1 MAYNV
6 EMTFYRTGKQAWST
20 FIPEYSNT
28 DTKVLGEIFEPY
40 DILSPTIIINNEAM
54 TYPEGHI
61 PYTINEYNY
70 VYIDTLDR
78 YYWIKD
84 WVRNNGLWYGYCA
97 EDVLASFRSDILNTT
112 QYVLRSSTTYDNSI
126 IDYNYTYKLSDYI
139 VNSVGMDRVEGGTG
153 SWISLS
159 DFRPEQHEERM
170 LVLNVNPCGTNW
182 YIDYEHK
189 GNSDYCP
196 NIVVCK
202 ASDYS
207 RLMSAVKNSDAE
219 NVIVSNYINNAY
231 WIPMPFT
238 EQSQKDR
245 IIENLVFGSYLDAK
259 ADNFDVTKGSNYRKT
274 WNNFAPTSAW
284 AVQPNHNID
293 CIWEGTIPDISNITY
308 ENSADYKTVMLRFHP
323 FGEFP
328 LDSNLLAGTT
338 KIRVRVSL
346 NVATGMA
353 ELSYRQQAPNIGSYI
368 VLSNT
373 NVAVPIQLST
383 IINNHT
389 AWQRQHIANWVQLGV
404 SATGAAGRAV
414 AMQGKLASSMSGA
427 FGSGGSAAQT
437 ALGTSGNF
445 QQVTGEGIATIGAD
459 VGGITNA
466 IVNLVAEKPVQ
477 FANQV
482 SGAYGS
488 TLMDYNPIIITYRN
502 KIVDRMDNRFGRPL
516 CKPMKLGDLG
526 GGVCVCQNAVF
537 GGSGI
542 GNRALLSER
551 QAIEQALNGGIY
563 ID

>member
-1 MAYNV
+1 
-6 EMTFYRTGKQAWST
+6 
-20 FIPEYSNT
+20 
-28 DTKVLGEIFEPY
+28 
-40 DILSPTIIINNEAM
+40 
-54 TYPEGHI
+54 
-61 PYTINEYNY
+61 
-70 VYIDTLDR
+70 
-78 YYWIKD
+78 
-84 WVRNNGLWYGYCA
+84 
-97 EDVLASFRSDILNTT
+97 
-112 QYVLRSSTTYDNSI
+112 
-126 IDYNYTYKLSDYI
+126 
-139 VNSVGMDRVEGGTG
+139 
-153 SWISLS
+153 
-159 DFRPEQHEERM
+159 M

-182 YIDYEHK
+182 YIDYENK
-189 GNSDYCP
+189 GTSDYCP
-196 NIVVCK
+196 NIIVCK

-207 RLMSAVKNSDAE
+207 RLLSAIKSTDAE
-219 NVIVSNYINNAY
+219 NVQLSNYINNAY
-231 WIPMPFT
+231 WIPIPFT

-245 IIENLVFGSYLDAK
+245 IIENIVFGSYLDAK

-284 AVQPNHNID
+284 AIQPNHNID
-293 CIWEGTIPDISNITY
+293 CVWEGTIPDISGITY
-308 ENSADYKTVMLRFHP
+308 ENSADYKAVILRFHP

-389 AWQRQHIANWVQLGV
+389 AWQRQHVANWVQLGASV
-404 SATGAAGRAV
+404 SGAAGRAV
-414 AMQGKLASSMSGA
+414 AMQGRIASGASGA
-427 FGSGGSAAQT
+427 FGDGNAAQAAVST
-437 ALGTSGNF
+437 AGNL
-445 QQVTGEGIATIGAD
+445 QQIAGEGIATIGSD
-459 VGGITNA
+459 VAGITNA
-466 IVNLVAEKPVQ
+466 LVNIVAEKPVQ
-477 FANQV
+477 FASQV

-502 KIVDRMDNRFGRPL
+502 KLVDRMDSRFGRPL

-537 GGSGI
+537 GGQGI

>member
-54 TYPEGHI
+54 IYPEGHI

-139 VNSVGMDRVEGGTG
+139 VNSVGMDRVEGGSG

-159 DFRPEQHEERM
+159 DFRPEQHPNDHM
-170 LVLNVNPCGTNW
+170 LIINVNPCGASWTPNSTT
-182 YIDYEHK
+182 
-189 GNSDYCP
+189 GNRL
-196 NIVVCK
+196 
-202 ASDYS
+202 SDYS
-207 RLMSAVKNSDAE
+207 PNILALRADNYSRLLSAIKSTDVE
-219 NVIVSNYINNAY
+219 NVQLANYINNAY
-231 WIPMPFT
+231 WIPIPFN
-238 EQSQKDR
+238 EISHVENYVDR
-245 IIENLVFGSYLDAK
+245 LYFGSYVDAK
-259 ADNFDVTKGSNYRKT
+259 GDGFNTDGAHYLKT
-274 WNNFAPTSAW
+274 WNKLELGGAW
-284 AVQPNHNID
+284 AIQPNHNID
-293 CIWEGTIPDISNITY
+293 CVWEGTIPDISNITY

-373 NVAVPIQLST
+373 NIAVPIQMST
-383 IINNHT
+383 IVNNYTDWH
-389 AWQRQHIANWVQLGV
+389 RQHIANWVQLGV
-404 SATGAAGRAV
+404 AATGAAGRAV
-414 AMQGKLASSMSGA
+414 AMQGKLASGASGA
-427 FGSGGSAAQT
+427 FGNGNAAQAAVST
-437 ALGTSGNF
+437 AGNL

-459 VGGITNA
+459 AGSLTNA
-466 IVNLVAEKPVQ
+466 IVNLIAEKPVQ
-477 FANQV
+477 FASQV

-537 GGSGI
+537 GGKGI